1 MLFFG
6 GWDLKRETLTLTTKN
21 WTVVYNFIGSHFQSD
36 QNFSKQNIER
46 QWYSLQ
52 NSNKHSPTKQIPIIN
67 FNTT

>member
-36 QNFSKQNIER
+36 KNFSKQNIE
-46 QWYSLQ
+46 
-52 NSNKHSPTKQIPIIN
+52 
-67 FNTT
+67 TTMIFLAK